1 MKKLNALSYNGNLLF
16 KKKKINFYGASACTL
31 WETTKAMLKTMNNF
45 ILYEQ
50 NLKHKQLSRTYD
62 LLRLEDNLNLE
73 LKRASKKKKNP
84 KKPKTDINYKS
95 IWKNDQILTLY

>member
-1 MKKLNALSYNGNLLF
+1 
-16 KKKKINFYGASACTL
+16 
-31 WETTKAMLKTMNNF
+31 MLKTMNNF

-73 LKRASKKKKNP
+73 LKRASKKKNLTSITNP
-84 KKPKTDINYKS
+84 SGKMTKS
-95 IWKNDQILTLY
+95 LLFTKLMTHIGPSIPIYTL